1 MPFTVVTGTFRPE
14 AGYPD
19 GDSIRFLPDDPAPLY
34 ELPRLRFRLRPSKR
48 SCTINLRYEGIDAI
62 ERSAIEPFASNATQ
76 MNRELLNVPNENDI
90 SRGYILTRL
99 IGPYGRPICF
109 VFAGEAPENNGDSI
123 HLDVERMQES
133 VNFHLI
139 QAGVVYPLFYDTLFF
154 DLREFI
160 AAAASS
166 ARTNAIGFWPNDQTN
181 NGVTWGG
188 PSSLPNLD
196 PIFPKLWR
204 RLEDYTQN
212 RGFEDEVDT
221 LDAFIDFLG
230 LKKQDRLLILSE
242 SRFTDLDNI
251 INVNENT
258 VSMSYA
264 PENLVFWSK

>member
-1 MPFTVVTGTFRPE
+1 MPFRLITGTFKPE

-34 ELPRLRFRLRPSKR
+34 ELPRLGFRLRPSRR
-48 SCTINLRYEGIDAI
+48 SCTINLRYEGIDAL
-62 ERSAIEPFASNATQ
+62 ERLAIQPFASNATE
-76 MNRELLNVPNENDI
+76 MNRQLLNVPNENDK
-90 SRGYILTRL
+90 SSGYILTRL

-109 VFAGEAPENNGDSI
+109 VFTGEAPENNGDNV

-133 VNFHLI
+133 VNYLLI
-139 QAGVVYPLFYDTLFF
+139 QAGIVYPLFYHTLFS
-154 DLREFI
+154 DLRESI
-160 AAAASS
+160 AEAASS
-166 ARTNAIGFWPNDQTN
+166 ARTNAIGFWPNDRTTVE
-181 NGVTWGG
+181 VTWNG

-212 RGFEDEVDT
+212 KGFEDEVDT
-221 LDAFIDFLG
+221 LDAFMDFLR

-242 SRFTDLDNI
+242 SKFTDLDNI
-251 INVNENT
+251 VNVDENT

-264 PENLVFWSK
+264 PEDLIFF